1 MANKRI
7 NQIFFTALLVLYSVL
22 MMSFFYWQVIPRDGI
37 FYSDMEAYILETQGI
52 ESGYEF
58 PYRLFFWVSR
68 IWTVFLSPAV
78 AVAFTTMLCNSAA
91 VVLTKYYFD
100 KNLREYAQRE
110 GTRWNAAWGVV
121 STLAVFAL
129 FFVSMIYSPRGT
141 AFFGFDYIYRCMGI
155 LTPNP
160 YWNAT
165 YLAVRPLTI
174 AAFFVGVELLRE
186 YENALSWKK
195 TVVFGIL
202 VFLCTFTKPSFTF
215 ILVPTGAVILLFRL
229 CKNKGKTWKNT
240 GILCLSLVPTGMLLL
255 YEFSSVFTGTN
266 SHAEETGIG
275 FELFKAWHVF
285 SNNIPLS
292 LVMALAFPIAVLVL
306 NIAQLKRDESFRLAW
321 QLWITGFLT
330 FLICY
335 EKGFRFSH
343 MNFSWGYM
351 HGLFFVFMVSILQM
365 VKNMMGKKPLL
376 KRMMSVPEAGLF
388 IYHLV
393 CGIIFFIY
401 MYQGNNV
408 AWF

>member
-1 MANKRI
+1 MANKKI
-7 NQIFFTALLVLYSVL
+7 NYAFFTVLLVLYSAL
-22 MMSFFYWQVIPRDGI
+22 MMSFFYRQVMPRDGI
-37 FYSDMEAYILETQGI
+37 FYSDMEAYILETQGL

-68 IWTVFLSPAV
+68 VWTIFLSPAV

-91 VVLTKYYFD
+91 VILTKYYFD
-100 KNLREYAQRE
+100 KNLQKYARQE
-110 GTRWNAAWGVV
+110 GIVWNTAWELV
-121 STLAVFAL
+121 STLAVFSL
-129 FFVSMIYSPRGT
+129 FFVSMVYSPRGT

-174 AAFFVGVELLRE
+174 ATFFLGIDLLAE
-186 YENALSWKK
+186 YETVLSWKK
-195 TVVFGIL
+195 VTAFGVL

-215 ILVPTGAVILLFRL
+215 ILVPTGAVILLYRL
-229 CKNKGKTWKNT
+229 LKNKGKTWKNT
-240 GILCLSLVPTGMLLL
+240 LLFCLSLLPTGVLLL
-255 YEFSSVFTGTN
+255 YQYSNVFTGTN

-275 FELFKAWHVF
+275 FELFKAWHVY

-306 NIAQLKRDESFRLAW
+306 NMRQMKNDGGVRLAW
-321 QLWITGFLT
+321 QLWLTGFLT

-365 VKNMMGKKPLL
+365 IRNLMRKGTLS
-376 KRMMSVPEAGLF
+376 KRLMSVPEIVLF
-388 IYHLV
+388 AYHLI
-393 CGIIFFIY
+393 CGIVFFVY